1 MPSCHTPLHRKFPA
15 RETVLFSGYAATFNT
30 IDATGDVIVPGAFA
44 KTLREKGL
52 SGIPMLW
59 QHGRNSLDPVGQ
71 WTHMRE
77 DAHGLFVEGQ
87 LHMDLTGAQGRL
99 TLPRTGAVSGL
110 SVRFSV
116 PNGGAEWDE
125 KISVRK
131 LKEVDLW
138 EISPVTWPAN
148 PSAKI
153 RLVQCWAPLDL
164 AGVKAELAHALRT
177 LRSLRH
183 AVRK

>member
-59 QHGRNSLDPVGQ
+59 QHGRDSLDPVGQ
-71 WTHMRE
+71 WTYMRE

-87 LHMDLTGAQGRL
+87 LYMDLSGANERL
-99 TLPRTGAVSGL
+99 TLLRKGAVSHL
-110 SVRFSV
+110 SIHFTV
-116 PNGGAEWDE
+116 PPGGAAWDE
-125 KISVRK
+125 KAGVRK

-148 PSAKI
+148 PRAKI
-153 RLVQCWAPLDL
+153 RLVQCCTPLDL
-164 AGVKAELAHALRT
+164 SGVKAAVREALAMVRALRP
-177 LRSLRH
+177 
-183 AVRK
+183 